1 MDRKVRRK
9 RKDSG
14 QRSSELN
21 KGNTKPKAKEQKTT
35 KKDDVQSELSKAI
48 TFLLDELEHL
58 KEQVAKLN
66 SRMGING

>member
-1 MDRKVRRK
+1 M
-9 RKDSG
+9 
-14 QRSSELN
+14 
-21 KGNTKPKAKEQKTT
+21 PKAKEQKTT